1 MPKEQVICQY
11 CNKPAVL
18 TPGDV
23 IYPHRPDLADKYF
36 WLCSPCNAYV
46 GCHRAGVGHGDGTRP
61 LGTPAN
67 PELRLAR
74 AAIHAKLDPL
84 WKSGKCTRRQ
94 AYAALA
100 DAMDIPAW
108 ECHVAMFN
116 LEQCKQAL
124 LLLSE

>member
-1 MPKEQVICQY
+1 MAKEVICQY
-11 CNKPAVL
+11 CNKPAKLVQA
-18 TPGDV
+18 DV

-36 WLCSPCNAYV
+36 WVCNPCNAYV

-61 LGTPAN
+61 LGILAN

-116 LEQCKQAL
+116 LEQCKQDL
-124 LLLSE
+124 LLLSQ